1 MSAVVVVLPWV
12 PVTTTERLPRIKKS
26 RSTSGSDRYGIRR
39 ERTASASGLPRET
52 ALPMTTKSGGGTR

>member
-26 RSTSGSDRYGIRR
+26 PQHFRQRQIRNPAREYGLGFWIATRDGIANDDQIRLR
-39 ERTASASGLPRET
+39 R
-52 ALPMTTKSGGGTR
+52 